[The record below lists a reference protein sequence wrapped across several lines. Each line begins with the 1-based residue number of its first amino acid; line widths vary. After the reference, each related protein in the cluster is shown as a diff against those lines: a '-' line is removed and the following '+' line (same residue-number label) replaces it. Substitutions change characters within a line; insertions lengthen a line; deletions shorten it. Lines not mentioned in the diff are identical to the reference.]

1 MNRFLL
7 FALLPLGATPTPA
20 PKSALDAA
28 SVFARMSARY
38 GDGAGHAANF
48 TQTYTPAGFATARR
62 EMGTITM
69 VDGSHLWKEPPGGDD
84 SARHFARRDREEL
97 EAILAKSAEF
107 NGARVT
113 KTPMV
118 IPKGHMSFHH
128 CRIYHGSQGNRSDRP
143 RRAISLH
150 MQDGDNQWRLYRKP
164 DGGTLVYNNDV
175 MVRKTAAGAPDYA
188 DPTFCPVTWTA

>member
-1 MNRFLL
+1 ML
-7 FALLPLGATPTPA
+7 
-20 PKSALDAA
+20 
-28 SVFARMSARY
+28 
-38 GDGAGHAANF
+38 
-48 TQTYTPAGFATARR
+48 TAFIPFHDCDE

-84 SARHFARRDREEL
+84 STRHFARRDREEL

-150 MQDGDNQWRLYRKP
+150 MQDGENQWRLYRKP